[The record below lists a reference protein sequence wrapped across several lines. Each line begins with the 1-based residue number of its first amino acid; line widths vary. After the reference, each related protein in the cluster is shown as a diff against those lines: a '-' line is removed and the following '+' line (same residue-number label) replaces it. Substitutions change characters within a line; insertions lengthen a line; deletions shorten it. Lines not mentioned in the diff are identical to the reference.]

1 MNHTLVVVSSELY
14 EKRTPG
20 QQASLFP
27 NVKGTLKR
35 FQNKLKTSNL
45 VWSIKLS
52 HNGNCRA
59 AVLQE

>member
-1 MNHTLVVVSSELY
+1 MNQTLVVVSSEMY

-27 NVKGTLKR
+27 FVKGTLKR

-45 VWSIKLS
+45 VPFLKLS
-52 HNGNCRA
+52 HNGNR
-59 AVLQE
+59 

>member
-1 MNHTLVVVSSELY
+1 MNQTLVVVSSEMY

-45 VWSIKLS
+45 VLFVNLS
-52 HNGNCRA
+52 HNGNSA
-59 AVLQE
+59 TAVLQE